1 MMIEIKYPPPD
12 FRIKTEKEVEYIF
25 DTIRKKWIVLTPE
38 EWVRQNF
45 IQYLISVKNYPAS
58 LIAVEKEIRLG
69 ELKSVLIFWFMINN
83 TSLG

>member
-1 MMIEIKYPPPD
+1 
-12 FRIKTEKEVEYIF
+12 
-25 DTIRKKWIVLTPE
+25 
-38 EWVRQNF
+38 VRQNF